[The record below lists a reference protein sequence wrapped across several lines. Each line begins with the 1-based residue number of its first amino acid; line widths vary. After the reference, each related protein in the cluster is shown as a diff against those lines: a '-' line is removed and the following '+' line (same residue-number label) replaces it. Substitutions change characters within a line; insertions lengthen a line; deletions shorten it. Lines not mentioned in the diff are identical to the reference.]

1 MKAGSY
7 NIFVFAIA
15 ALCCACAQIVSPKG
29 GDVDR
34 TPPAVLKTS
43 PENKK
48 INTQPDVIKLTFD
61 EYFVL
66 KNPSANIMVSPM
78 LKQPMQF
85 STQGKT
91 LIIKIQD
98 TLQPNTTYNIMLNDA
113 VADYT
118 EGNLL
123 PSYRYVFATG
133 DVLDSLSIRGTV
145 VDAATLKP
153 ENNVLVMLYASDE
166 DSLPQKEKPYYFTK
180 TDAQGYFVLQN
191 LQEANYKIFALKD
204 TNNNM
209 LYDQIVEPI
218 AFLPH
223 TVSSADTLPVQLN
236 MFRADAKEV
245 KLLKATAVN
254 ESCLNFAFSRP
265 VEDIAIHELSSRL
278 DSIEIVPHWTSNRDT
293 LFWYLGGEISDTL
306 TIEIETAANV
316 KDTVRIKPYIA
327 KKDIGRNKKKA
338 EPKKV
343 LTVKSQVGKPNEN
356 VRLVLN
362 YPLKTIHKQ
371 ECRLT
376 NKAGD
381 TLYPEIKPIE
391 GDLFKV
397 EIVQQLKENTAY
409 TLLIPDSTFESL
421 NGLLHDTLSMEIS
434 TKGMR
439 NFADLRI
446 DFQTEQEGFYIAQ
459 LLTDK
464 DVVVQ
469 TDEFTGN
476 ATIQY
481 TTITPGSYRI
491 RVIEDKNHN
500 GKWDTGN
507 YEEKRQ
513 PERVFYMP
521 KIIVLKANWEVE
533 ENCKFDFPTDY

>member
-1 MKAGSY
+1 
-7 NIFVFAIA
+7 
-15 ALCCACAQIVSPKG
+15 
-29 GDVDR
+29 
-34 TPPAVLKTS
+34 
-43 PENKK
+43 
-48 INTQPDVIKLTFD
+48 
-61 EYFVL
+61 
-66 KNPSANIMVSPM
+66 
-78 LKQPMQF
+78 
-85 STQGKT
+85 
-91 LIIKIQD
+91 
-98 TLQPNTTYNIMLNDA
+98 
-113 VADYT
+113 
-118 EGNLL
+118 
-123 PSYRYVFATG
+123 
-133 DVLDSLSIRGTV
+133 
-145 VDAATLKP
+145 
-153 ENNVLVMLYASDE
+153 MLYASDE

-180 TDAQGYFVLQN
+180 TNAQGYFVLQN
-191 LQEANYKIFALKD
+191 LREADYKIFALKD

-209 LYDQIVEPI
+209 LYDQVIEPI

-236 MFRADAKEV
+236 MFRAEAKEV

-265 VEDIAIHELSSRL
+265 VEDIVIHELSSRL
-278 DSIEIVPHWTSNRDT
+278 DSIEIVPYWTSNRDT
-293 LFWYLGGEISDTL
+293 LFWYLGSEVSDTL

-338 EPKKV
+338 EPKKA
-343 LTVKSQVGKPNEN
+343 LTVKAQVGKPNEN

-371 ECRLT
+371 ECRLS

-381 TLYPEIKPIE
+381 TLFPELKPIE

-446 DFQTEQEGFYIAQ
+446 DFQSEQEGFYIAQ

>member
-180 TDAQGYFVLQN
+180 TNAQGYFVLQN
-191 LQEANYKIFALKD
+191 LREADYKIFALKD

-209 LYDQIVEPI
+209 LYDQIIEPI

-223 TVSSADTLPVQLN
+223 TISSADTLPVQLN
-236 MFRADAKEV
+236 MFRAEAKEA
-245 KLLKATAVN
+245 KLLKANAVN
-254 ESCLNFAFSRP
+254 ESCLNFSFSRP

-491 RVIEDKNHN
+491 RAIEDKNHN